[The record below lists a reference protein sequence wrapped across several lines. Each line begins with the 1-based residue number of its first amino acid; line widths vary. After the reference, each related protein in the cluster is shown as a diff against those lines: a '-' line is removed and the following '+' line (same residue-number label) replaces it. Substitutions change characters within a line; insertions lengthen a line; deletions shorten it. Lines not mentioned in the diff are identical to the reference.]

1 MSISLFEIKSMSFFD
16 FLLIMISTSLEGVKA
31 WAIEHLLLDLAA
43 VRAPGHQKD
52 LRLER
57 GLGPIR
63 VELVIVIVDTI
74 SAVIRV
80 SILLMQVVQKVL
92 VAVVAVAHLW
102 REAVFIKDISGKI
115 GIASKTHRLNLN
127 HPSLDD
133 KGGIPVLLA
142 LLDLLVG
149 NEKVTLLLYFWY
161 NSGNHSGWPHRTH
174 AFFIQILRLS

>member
-1 MSISLFEIKSMSFFD
+1 MMSISLLEIKSMSSFD
-16 FLLIMISTSLEGVKA
+16 FLLIMIPTSLEGVKA

-92 VAVVAVAHLW
+92 IAVVAVA
-102 REAVFIKDISGKI
+102 
-115 GIASKTHRLNLN
+115 HRLNLN

-142 LLDLLVG
+142 LLDLLVR
-149 NEKVTLLLYFWY
+149 NERSHSTDVLLIQFRKFTLDDLTGLMPSLFK
-161 NSGNHSGWPHRTH
+161 
-174 AFFIQILRLS
+174 F

>member
-1 MSISLFEIKSMSFFD
+1 MMSISLLEIKSMSSFD
-16 FLLIMISTSLEGVKA
+16 FLLIMIPTSLEGVKA

-102 REAVFIKDISGKI
+102 RDAVFKTSPEKLESRQKLTVSTSIIPPWMTKVAYLCFLLFWISWWERKKSLYCCTFDTIQEITLDYLTG
-115 GIASKTHRLNLN
+115 LM
-127 HPSLDD
+127 PSLF
-133 KGGIPVLLA
+133 K
-142 LLDLLVG
+142 
-149 NEKVTLLLYFWY
+149 F
-161 NSGNHSGWPHRTH
+161 
-174 AFFIQILRLS
+174 

>member
-1 MSISLFEIKSMSFFD
+1 
-16 FLLIMISTSLEGVKA
+16 MISTSLEGVKA
-31 WAIEHLLLDLAA
+31 GAIEHLLLDLAA

-92 VAVVAVAHLW
+92 VAVVAVAHL
-102 REAVFIKDISGKI
+102 
-115 GIASKTHRLNLN
+115 
-127 HPSLDD
+127 
-133 KGGIPVLLA
+133 
-142 LLDLLVG
+142 
-149 NEKVTLLLYFWY
+149 
-161 NSGNHSGWPHRTH
+161 
-174 AFFIQILRLS
+174 